1 MNDYDVLILGDG
13 PCGMVAAIALAK
25 RGVSVTVASRPPSR
39 HSRIETLH
47 SLEVLQ
53 HTVPDISKDA
63 FRRHEGGITWWTGS
77 EEVTPPGWTVDR
89 SQLHRGLHEMARE
102 AGVSIVNHSIQVAA
116 AVTIN
121 AAGRHGGLPR
131 QRLTQWR
138 QIAVTAPVSLLKPL
152 PPVWS
157 ETLPDGWLWLVQH
170 SGRAE
175 VTVFT
180 DPGASPSLRFTQM
193 LEQSRVAETIALTG
207 PPTCCEVTPSA
218 CSAGEEIGN
227 PILPA
232 GDAAVSRDP
241 LAAQGLNSAFSDGA
255 AVAVAAL
262 ECLRGER
269 KRAEQFLSQRRH
281 LAARRHLREIT
292 TAYSRAGRHEPWWK
306 VRGEGSISSRLPVSA
321 DTWHPSTILR
331 RSENWHAVIG
341 LTLEGERIVEATML
355 VPDTQDIDPLARFGG
370 HPVENFLSARGE
382 ALSAGT
388 IVAGWVK
395 RGLISRDDAPMAI
408 RWFVENQV
416 LVRAL
421 PSY

>member
-1 MNDYDVLILGDG
+1 MNDHDVLILGDG
-13 PCGMVAAIALAK
+13 PCGMVAAITLAK
-25 RGVSVTVASRPPSR
+25 RGVSVTVASRAPSR

-53 HTVPDISKDA
+53 HTVPDIPMDA

-77 EEVTPPGWTVDR
+77 EEVTPPGWTVNR
-89 SQLHRGLHEMARE
+89 AQLHRALCEMAKE
-102 AGVSIVNHSIQVAA
+102 AGVSIVDHRVQLGAA

-131 QRLTQWR
+131 QRLTKWR

-157 ETLPDGWLWLVQH
+157 ETLPDGWLWLVQNN
-170 SGRAE
+170 GRAE
-175 VTVFT
+175 VTGFT
-180 DPGASPSLRFTQM
+180 NPGASPSLRIAQM

-218 CSAGEEIGN
+218 CYDCDEIGN

-269 KRAEQFLSQRRH
+269 QRAEQFLSQRRH
-281 LAARRHLREIT
+281 LATRRHLREIAI
-292 TAYSRAGRHEPWWK
+292 AYSRAGRHEPWWK
-306 VRGEGSISSRLPVSA
+306 VRGEGPNSSGRQVLA
-321 DTWHPSTILR
+321 DSWHPSTILR
-331 RSENWHAVIG
+331 RSENWHAVVG
-341 LTLEGERIVEATML
+341 LMLDGEQIVETMLL
-355 VPDTQDIDPLARFGG
+355 VPDRNDLDPLAWFGG
-370 HPVENFLSARGE
+370 HPVDTFLPKRGE

-395 RGLISRDDAPMAI
+395 RGLVNCADAPMAI
-408 RWFVENQV
+408 RWFVEND
-416 LVRAL
+416 LL
-421 PSY
+421 TK